1 MRTDLLGGYFI
12 EQKKADS
19 FVLKE
24 EYPGKRNGEAVM
36 CDRVRGYHP
45 TFEDAAKRFLELYA
59 GDKTDKAYTSL
70 LEYINDLKKAN
81 SEAVNAVQE
90 SMMQRFVMYVPQA
103 TGIPQRDLE
112 EEFVNLL
119 FWGEENAIQRKPLVA
134 KAINAGLIE
143 ESIKDKDKAMRNL
156 YKKAKLNYAICH
168 TKNGY
173 FRPLPKDINAL
184 NACIAEDDK
193 KAISILRGNTMRKK
207 LKADIDA
214 GRIT

>member
-24 EYPGKRNGEAVM
+24 EYSGKRNGKEVM

-70 LEYINDLKKAN
+70 LEYINDLKKVN

-90 SMMQRFVMYVPQA
+90 SMMQRFVMYVP
-103 TGIPQRDLE
+103 TGDGPKDEHSIIDLIPVGRD
-112 EEFVNLL
+112 
-119 FWGEENAIQRKPLVA
+119 NAISRKLLVQLCV
-134 KAINAGLIE
+134 NNGLIDGNRSPASQDRQMRKLIE
-143 ESIKDKDKAMRNL
+143 KARLDYVILNL
-156 YKKAKLNYAICH
+156 SDG
-168 TKNGY
+168 NGY
-173 FRPLPKDINAL
+173 YRVSREDLQDLQRYIRQGENRAKSTFRSLTMAKKMY
-184 NACIAEDDK
+184 ED
-193 KAISILRGNTMRKK
+193 
-207 LKADIDA
+207 LKA
-214 GRIT
+214 GRL